1 MLRRLSLAI
10 GAASLA
16 LSMAATVAVAGQPS
30 VSCDDVAFAPQGFSS
45 VGFLKA
51 QVVYANPADTGST
64 GGTMSGNPAVVSQY
78 DVACIQV
85 SAHHQ

>member
-16 LSMAATVAVAGQPS
+16 LSIAATGALAGQPN
-30 VSCDDVAFAPQGFSS
+30 VSCDDVLLAPAGFSS

-51 QVVYANPADTGST
+51 ELLYANPDST
-64 GGTMSGNPAVVSQY
+64 GGRMSGNPAVVSQY

-85 SAHHQ
+85 SAHHL